1 VSDTTRV
8 EITHVCFIRKP
19 DDVIRCTRP
28 PGHEGDHHDYLA
40 GVTDSKGRR
49 PGVWWPRRGGETQ
62 FD

>member
-1 VSDTTRV
+1 VNREQV

-19 DDVIRCTRP
+19 DDVIRCTEKP
-28 PGHEGDHHDYLA
+28 DHEGDHFDYLS

-49 PGVWWPRRGGETQ
+49 AGVRWPRRPGETQ